1 MGCPICMEDTQ
12 AFRLQHGRKA
22 CYFDCHRQF
31 LPHDHP
37 YRRNKRSFTKN
48 RQERKIARPRLTGDE
63 IRRRVEQYGT
73 AVEEPLT
80 YPPGYGNV
88 HKWTKK
94 SIFWDLSYWNTHLI
108 RHNLDVMHIEKNVF
122 NNIFNTVMDIKGKTK
137 DNLNA
142 RKDLKNICNRPE
154 LEVDERRPNAMPKA
168 ACVDNANLRVHGM
181 KSHDCHIFMQKLTSV
196 AFRELLPEFVWS
208 ALTEVSLLFQVLCST
223 TLDVKKVQELEENI
237 AIIMCNLEK
246 IFPPVFFDSMKHLI
260 VHLPYGARVGG
271 PVQYRWMY
279 PFERFLRDLKKKVK
293 NKAHAEALICEAYI
307 VQEIVWFTSHYFE
320 SHITCKRHRPSRN
333 DELTQN
339 NNRVTR
345 DIFNHP
351 GRTSGVS
358 TKRYA
363 LGQERHV
370 METINT
376 ANCATSGPSFKT
388 YRITEPIGDSMQ
400 FTTSSAAAPPTAPPR
415 ARTYISGDDIL
426 AYRWDRP
433 DKEVRRF
440 FNKSAGKWLSKKFNE
455 ARTMNKQPIWIANDV
470 WASLQEYWGTDEFKK
485 KSMQNKANRLANPA
499 IANTVCCGGSSS
511 MGEHKRKLEAQLGR
525 PHKRMEVFVSCY
537 KKKNDDS

>member
-1 MGCPICMEDTQ
+1 MVIPGPSNPKRCIDIYLEPLIKELLQLWHIGVLTHDHATNQAFMMRAALMWTINDLPAYGMASGWSTAGIMGCPVCMEDTQ

-22 CYFDCHRQF
+22 CYFDCHKQF

-63 IRRRVEQYGT
+63 IHRRVEQYGT

-94 SIFWDLSYWNTHLI
+94 SIFWDLPYWNTHLI

-122 NNIFNTVMDIKGKTK
+122 DNIFNTVMDIKGKTK

-168 ACVDNANLRVHGM
+168 AYTLTKEQKKKICEWVRSLRFPDGYASNIARCVDIANLRVHGM
-181 KSHDCHIFMQKLTSV
+181 KSHDCHVFMQKLIPV

-223 TLDVKKVQELEENI
+223 TLDVKKVQELEENV

-246 IFPPVFFDSMKHLI
+246 NFPPAFFDSMEHLI
-260 VHLPYGARVGG
+260 VHLPYEARVGG

-293 NKAHAEALICEAYI
+293 NKAHVEASICEAYI
-307 VQEIVWFTSHYFE
+307 VQKIGWFTSHYFE
-320 SHITCKRHRPSRN
+320 SHVTCKRHRPSRN

-339 NNRVTR
+339 NNRVAR

-370 METINT
+370 METYVLCNSEVV
-376 ANCATSGPSFKT
+376 APY
-388 YRITEPIGDSMQ
+388 YR
-400 FTTSSAAAPPTAPPR
+400 
-415 ARTYISGDDIL
+415 
-426 AYRWDRP
+426 
-433 DKEVRRF
+433 
-440 FNKSAGKWLSKKFNE
+440 
-455 ARTMNKQPIWIANDV
+455 
-470 WASLQEYWGTDEFKK
+470 
-485 KSMQNKANRLANPA
+485 
-499 IANTVCCGGSSS
+499 
-511 MGEHKRKLEAQLGR
+511 
-525 PHKRMEVFVSCY
+525 
-537 KKKNDDS
+537 